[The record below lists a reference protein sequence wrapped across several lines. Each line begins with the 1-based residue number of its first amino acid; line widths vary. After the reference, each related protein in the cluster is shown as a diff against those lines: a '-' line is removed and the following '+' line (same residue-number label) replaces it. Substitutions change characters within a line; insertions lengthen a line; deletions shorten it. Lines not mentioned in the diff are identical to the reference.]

1 LLGGLPLRYM
11 KFAVKS
17 TPIIREFRFPADYE
31 QVHELWMGIEKG
43 VHVGRSDTPA
53 EIEKKIARDLDLFLV
68 AEIDKNIVGSVI
80 GGFDGR
86 RGLIY
91 HLAVAASFRG
101 QGIGSRLMDEVES
114 RLRAKGCLKSYLLVT
129 LDNPEVEDFYR
140 QRGWQ
145 RMDQIHL
152 YGKELQ

>member
-1 LLGGLPLRYM
+1 MIPP
-11 KFAVKS
+11 
-17 TPIIREFRFPADYE
+17 PIQIREFHFPVDYE
-31 QVHELWMGIEKG
+31 QVYKLWGTIEKG
-43 VHVGRSDTPA
+43 VHVGRSDTLA
-53 EIEKKIARDLDLFLV
+53 EIGKKIARDPDLFLV
-68 AEIDKNIVGSVI
+68 AESNNVIIGSVM
-80 GGFDGR
+80 GGYDGR

-91 HLAVAASFRG
+91 HLAVAVPFRG

-129 LDNPEVEDFYR
+129 LDNPEVEDYYR

-145 RMDQIHL
+145 HMDQIHL

>member
-1 LLGGLPLRYM
+1 VIIPP
-11 KFAVKS
+11 VQ
-17 TPIIREFRFPADYE
+17 IREFHFPADYE
-31 QVHELWMGIEKG
+31 QVYKLWGTIEKG
-43 VHVGRSDTPA
+43 VHIGRSDTLA
-53 EIEKKIARDLDLFLV
+53 EIGKKIQRDPDLFLV
-68 AEIDKNIVGSVI
+68 AESNGDIIGSVV
-80 GGFDGR
+80 GGYDGR

-91 HLAVAASFRG
+91 HLAVVASLRG

-129 LDNPEVEDFYR
+129 LDNPEVEEFYR

-145 RMDQIHL
+145 HMDQIHL

>member
-1 LLGGLPLRYM
+1 MIIPP
-11 KFAVKS
+11 VQ
-17 TPIIREFRFPADYE
+17 IREFHFPADYE
-31 QVHELWMGIEKG
+31 QVYKLWGTIEKG
-43 VHVGRSDTPA
+43 VHIGRSDTLA
-53 EIEKKIARDLDLFLV
+53 EIGKKIQRDPDLFLV
-68 AEIDKNIVGSVI
+68 AESNGDIIGSVV
-80 GGFDGR
+80 GGYDGR

-91 HLAVAASFRG
+91 HLAVVASLRG

-129 LDNPEVEDFYR
+129 LDNPEVEEFYR

-145 RMDQIHL
+145 HMDQIHL